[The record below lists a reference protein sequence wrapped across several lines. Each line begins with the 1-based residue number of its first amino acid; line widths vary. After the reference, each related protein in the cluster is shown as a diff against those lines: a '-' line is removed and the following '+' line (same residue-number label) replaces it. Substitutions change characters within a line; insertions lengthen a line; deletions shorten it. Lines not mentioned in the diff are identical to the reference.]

1 MAVPEGAGVSSLVAV
16 TSGLICGLTTGEFYY
31 LQRAS
36 EVADGRSGMF
46 RLSHTWSAEGQTAPV
61 SFMSL
66 SPSEDQLSAVF
77 ANCQLYSVEIAA
89 PTDLKHDD
97 MKPVVSSFH
106 GPGAITGLDVCI
118 RKPLAITCS
127 LDRTVRVWNYQDRTL
142 DSQKVLFQAAA
153 AALAARST
161 RCTQH
166 AARSPPRSVRTPH
179 APRTPPLLFTTNM
192 ATRARPSRLFRRT
205 PTRSR
210 SIPRACMSSSA
221 SAISCGS

>member
-46 RLSHTWSAEGQTAPV
+46 RLAHTWSAEGQTAPV

-142 DSQKVLFQAAA
+142 DSQKVLIQAAPLTAYRTLSAIATSTTHA
-153 AALAARST
+153 AAVTFHGLT
-161 RCTQH
+161 W
-166 AARSPPRSVRTPH
+166 PPSSSH
-179 APRTPPLLFTTNM
+179 QDFFGGPPLG
-192 ATRARPSRLFRRT
+192 RVPSLG
-205 PTRSR
+205 P
-210 SIPRACMSSSA
+210 ACHHRVQR
-221 SAISCGS
+221 